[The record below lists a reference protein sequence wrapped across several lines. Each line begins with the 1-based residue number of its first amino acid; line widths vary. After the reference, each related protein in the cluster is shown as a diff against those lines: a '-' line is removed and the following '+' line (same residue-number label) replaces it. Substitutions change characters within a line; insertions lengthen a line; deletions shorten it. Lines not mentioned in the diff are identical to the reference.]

1 MPQRAK
7 DIALSL
13 INGNP
18 NNKTKKDLYKRKK
31 NKQRLQLSADNLT
44 PPGWLNSGA
53 KKEFNRIVEIL
64 EKSQVLTNADVN
76 TLAIYC
82 DTLYD
87 YKSYKNQIKKHGML
101 IDDKVNPFIREK
113 RNAAQLLDKLGNEL
127 GLSPSART
135 SLAINL
141 PDMKEDDDDD
151 F

>member
-1 MPQRAK
+1 MPQKPK

-13 INGNP
+13 IQGNP
-18 NNKTKKDLYKRKK
+18 NNITKKELKKRKN
-31 NKQRLQLSADNLT
+31 NKQKLQLSADHLT
-44 PPGWLNSGA
+44 PPNWLNSGA
-53 KKEFNRIVEIL
+53 KKEFNRIIDL
-64 EKSQVLTNADVN
+64 LSKTKLLTDADAT

-87 YKSYKNQIKKHGML
+87 YKSYKNQIKKHGMMVNGR
-101 IDDKVNPFIREK
+101 VNPFIREK

-135 SLAINL
+135 SLMVNL
-141 PDMKEDDDDD
+141 PDMEEDEDDE